1 MGEVVQLDQ
10 DGAASKRRR
19 TKSELKLNL
28 IDATITK
35 LPVVE
40 EKNKEIEA
48 AEAAEAAKQVLLR
61 RLSHAPRTRKEL
73 AKDLKDKDI
82 SDEVANVALDRFE
95 EVGLIN
101 DQALA
106 SNYVSSQHERKGLGK
121 NALRQQLRAKGVSD
135 DVALEAISQI
145 SDDQEF
151 QAAFALACKK
161 IRSLQKDDAKTQL
174 RKIVGVLARKGY
186 SSNLAFRVAKEVI
199 TDLPDGLP
207 LEI

>member
-28 IDATITK
+28 IDATITQ
-35 LPVVE
+35 LPVME

-48 AEAAEAAKQVLLR
+48 ADAAKQVLLR

-82 SDEVANVALDRFE
+82 SDDVANVALDRFE

-161 IRSLQKDDAKTQL
+161 IRSLQRDDAKTQL

>member
-35 LPVVE
+35 LPIAE

-48 AEAAEAAKQVLLR
+48 ADAAKQVLLR
-61 RLSHAPRTRKEL
+61 RLSNAPRTRKEL

-106 SNYVSSQHERKGLGK
+106 LNYVSSQHERKGIGK

>member
-28 IDATITK
+28 IDATITQ
-35 LPVVE
+35 LPVME

-48 AEAAEAAKQVLLR
+48 ADAAKQVLLR

-161 IRSLQKDDAKTQL
+161 IRSLQQDDAKTQL

-186 SSNLAFRVAKEVI
+186 SSNLAFSVAKEVI
-199 TDLPDGLP
+199 KDLPDGLP
-207 LEI
+207 AEI

>member
-28 IDATITK
+28 IDATITQ

-40 EKNKEIEA
+40 EKSKEIEA
-48 AEAAEAAKQVLLR
+48 ADAAKQVLLR

-95 EVGLIN
+95 EVGLIY

>member
-1 MGEVVQLDQ
+1 MGDVVQLDQ

-28 IDATITK
+28 IDATITQ

-48 AEAAEAAKQVLLR
+48 ADAAKQVLLR

-106 SNYVSSQHERKGLGK
+106 SNYVSSQHDRKGLGK
-121 NALRQQLRAKGVSD
+121 NALRQQLRAKGISD
-135 DVALEAISQI
+135 DVALEAVSQI

-161 IRSLQKDDAKTQL
+161 IRSLQRDDAKTQL

-199 TDLPDGLP
+199 EDLPDGLP
-207 LEI
+207 SEI

>member
-28 IDATITK
+28 IDATITQ

-48 AEAAEAAKQVLLR
+48 ADAAKQVLLR

-121 NALRQQLRAKGVSD
+121 NARRQQLRAKGVSD

>member
-28 IDATITK
+28 IDATITQ
-35 LPVVE
+35 LPVMD

-48 AEAAEAAKQVLLR
+48 ADAAKQVLLR

-121 NALRQQLRAKGVSD
+121 NALRQQLRSKGISD
-135 DVALEAISQI
+135 DVAIEAISQI

-161 IRSLQKDDAKTQL
+161 IRSLQKDDSKTQL

-207 LEI
+207 QEI

>member
-28 IDATITK
+28 IDATITQ
-35 LPVVE
+35 LPVME
-40 EKNKEIEA
+40 EKIKEIEA
-48 AEAAEAAKQVLLR
+48 ADAAKQVLLR

-161 IRSLQKDDAKTQL
+161 IRSLQRDDAKTQL

-199 TDLPDGLP
+199 TDLPEGLP

>member
-28 IDATITK
+28 IDATITQ
-35 LPVVE
+35 LPVMD

-48 AEAAEAAKQVLLR
+48 ADAAKQVLLR

-121 NALRQQLRAKGVSD
+121 NALRQQLRSKGISD

-161 IRSLQKDDAKTQL
+161 IRSLQRDDAKTQL

>member
-28 IDATITK
+28 IDATITQ
-35 LPVVE
+35 LPVME
-40 EKNKEIEA
+40 EKVKEIEA
-48 AEAAEAAKQVLLR
+48 ADAAKQVLLR

-135 DVALEAISQI
+135 DVAQEAISQI

>member
-28 IDATITK
+28 IDATITQ
-35 LPVVE
+35 LPVME

-48 AEAAEAAKQVLLR
+48 ADAAKQVLLR

-101 DQALA
+101 DKALA

-121 NALRQQLRAKGVSD
+121 NALRQQLRAKGISD

-161 IRSLQKDDAKTQL
+161 IRSLQRDDAKTQL

-199 TDLPDGLP
+199 KDLPDGLP
-207 LEI
+207 SEI

>member
-28 IDATITK
+28 IDATITQ
-35 LPVVE
+35 LPVMD
-40 EKNKEIEA
+40 EKNKEIKA
-48 AEAAEAAKQVLLR
+48 ADAAKQVLLR

-106 SNYVSSQHERKGLGK
+106 SNYVSSQHQRKGLGK

-135 DVALEAISQI
+135 EVALEAISQI

-161 IRSLQKDDAKTQL
+161 IRSLQRDDANTQL
-174 RKIVGVLARKGY
+174 RKIVSVLARKGY

>member
-28 IDATITK
+28 IDATITQ
-35 LPVVE
+35 LPVME

-48 AEAAEAAKQVLLR
+48 ADAAKQVLLR

-121 NALRQQLRAKGVSD
+121 NALRQQLRAKGISD
-135 DVALEAISQI
+135 DMALEAISQI

-161 IRSLQKDDAKTQL
+161 IRSLQRDDAKTQL

-186 SSNLAFRVAKEVI
+186 SSNLAFRVAKEVMS
-199 TDLPDGLP
+199 DLPDGLP
-207 LEI
+207 SEI

>member
-1 MGEVVQLDQ
+1 MGEVVQLNQ

-28 IDATITK
+28 IDATITQ
-35 LPVVE
+35 LPIPV
-40 EKNKEIEA
+40 EKNLEIEA
-48 AEAAEAAKQVLLR
+48 ADAAKQVLLR

-106 SNYVSSQHERKGLGK
+106 SNYVSSQHQRKGLGK

-135 DVALEAISQI
+135 EVALEAISQI
-145 SDDQEF
+145 TDDQEF

-161 IRSLQKDDAKTQL
+161 IRSLQRDDAKTQL
-174 RKIVGVLARKGY
+174 RKIVNVLARKGY

>member
-28 IDATITK
+28 IDATITQ
-35 LPVVE
+35 LPVIEV
-40 EKNKEIEA
+40 KNKEIEA
-48 AEAAEAAKQVLLR
+48 ADAAKQVLLR
-61 RLSHAPRTRKEL
+61 RLSNAPRTRKEL

-82 SDEVANVALDRFE
+82 SDDVANLALERFE

-135 DVALEAISQI
+135 DVALEAVSQI
-145 SDDQEF
+145 SEDQEF

-161 IRSLQKDDAKTQL
+161 IRSLQRDDAKTQL

>member
-28 IDATITK
+28 IDATITQ
-35 LPVVE
+35 LPVMD
-40 EKNKEIEA
+40 EKIKEIEA
-48 AEAAEAAKQVLLR
+48 ADAAKQVLLR
-61 RLSHAPRTRKEL
+61 RLSNAPRTRKEL

-135 DVALEAISQI
+135 DVAQEAISQI

>member
-28 IDATITK
+28 IDATIVQ
-35 LPVVE
+35 LPIVE

-48 AEAAEAAKQVLLR
+48 ADAAKQVLLR

-106 SNYVSSQHERKGLGK
+106 SSYVSSQHERKGLGK
-121 NALRQQLRAKGVSD
+121 NALRQQLRAKGISD
-135 DVALEAISQI
+135 DMALEAISQI

-161 IRSLQKDDAKTQL
+161 IRSLQRDDAKTQL

-207 LEI
+207 SEI

>member
-28 IDATITK
+28 IDATITQ

-48 AEAAEAAKQVLLR
+48 ADAAKQVLLR

-161 IRSLQKDDAKTQL
+161 IRSLQRDDAKTQL

>member
-28 IDATITK
+28 IDATITQ
-35 LPVVE
+35 LPVIE

-48 AEAAEAAKQVLLR
+48 ADAAKQVLLR

-73 AKDLKDKDI
+73 AKDLKDKEI
-82 SDEVANVALDRFE
+82 SDEVANVALNRFE

-106 SNYVSSQHERKGLGK
+106 LNYVSSQHERKGLGK
-121 NALRQQLRAKGVSD
+121 NALRQQLRAKGISD

-161 IRSLQKDDAKTQL
+161 IRSLQRDDAKTQL

-207 LEI
+207 SEI

>member
-28 IDATITK
+28 IDATITQ
-35 LPVVE
+35 LPVME
-40 EKNKEIEA
+40 EKSKEIEA
-48 AEAAEAAKQVLLR
+48 ADAAKQVLLR

-82 SDEVANVALDRFE
+82 SDDVANIALDRFE

-106 SNYVSSQHERKGLGK
+106 SNYVSSQHDRKGLGK
-121 NALRQQLRAKGVSD
+121 NALRQQLRAKGISD
-135 DVALEAISQI
+135 DVALEAVSQI

-161 IRSLQKDDAKTQL
+161 IRSLQRDDAKTQL

-199 TDLPDGLP
+199 TDLPDGL
-207 LEI
+207 LSEI

>member
-28 IDATITK
+28 IDATITQ

-48 AEAAEAAKQVLLR
+48 ADAAKQVLLR

-82 SDEVANVALDRFE
+82 SDEVANIALDRFE

-106 SNYVSSQHERKGLGK
+106 SNYVSSQHERKGIGK
-121 NALRQQLRAKGVSD
+121 TALRQQLRAKGVSD

>member
-28 IDATITK
+28 IDATITQ
-35 LPVVE
+35 LPIME

-48 AEAAEAAKQVLLR
+48 ADAAKQVLLR
-61 RLSHAPRTRKEL
+61 RLSNAPRTRKEL

-82 SDEVANVALDRFE
+82 SDDVANLALDRFE

-135 DVALEAISQI
+135 DVALEAVSQI
-145 SDDQEF
+145 SEDQEF

-161 IRSLQKDDAKTQL
+161 IRSLQRDDAKTQL

>member
-1 MGEVVQLDQ
+1 MGELVQLDQ

-28 IDATITK
+28 IDATITQ

-48 AEAAEAAKQVLLR
+48 ADAAKQVLLR

-106 SNYVSSQHERKGLGK
+106 SNYVSSQHERKGIGK

-161 IRSLQKDDAKTQL
+161 IRSLQRDDAKTQL

>member
-28 IDATITK
+28 IDATITQ
-35 LPVVE
+35 LPVLD
-40 EKNKEIEA
+40 EKIKEIEA
-48 AEAAEAAKQVLLR
+48 ADAAKQVLLR

-135 DVALEAISQI
+135 DVAQEAISQI

>member
-35 LPVVE
+35 LPIAE

-48 AEAAEAAKQVLLR
+48 ADAAKQVLLR
-61 RLSHAPRTRKEL
+61 RLSNAPRTRKEL

-106 SNYVSSQHERKGLGK
+106 LNYVSSQHERKGLGK

>member
-28 IDATITK
+28 IDATITQ
-35 LPVVE
+35 LPVME

-48 AEAAEAAKQVLLR
+48 ADAAKQVLLR

-82 SDEVANVALDRFE
+82 SDDVANVALDRFE

-121 NALRQQLRAKGVSD
+121 NALRQQLRAKGISD
-135 DVALEAISQI
+135 DMALEAISQI

-161 IRSLQKDDAKTQL
+161 IRSLQRDDAKTQL
-174 RKIVGVLARKGY
+174 RKILGVLARKGY

-199 TDLPDGLP
+199 SDLPDGLP
-207 LEI
+207 SEI

>member
-28 IDATITK
+28 IDATITQ

-48 AEAAEAAKQVLLR
+48 ADAAKQVLLR

-121 NALRQQLRAKGVSD
+121 HALRQQLRAKGISD
-135 DVALEAISQI
+135 DMALEAISQI

-161 IRSLQKDDAKTQL
+161 IRSLQRDDAKTQL

-207 LEI
+207 SEI

>member
-48 AEAAEAAKQVLLR
+48 ADAAKQVLLR

-82 SDEVANVALDRFE
+82 SDEVASVALDRFE

-161 IRSLQKDDAKTQL
+161 IRSLQRDDAKTQL

>member
-28 IDATITK
+28 IDATITQ

-48 AEAAEAAKQVLLR
+48 ADTAKQVLLR

-106 SNYVSSQHERKGLGK
+106 SNYVSSQHERKGIGK

>member
-28 IDATITK
+28 IDATITQ
-35 LPVVE
+35 LPVPV
-40 EKNKEIEA
+40 EKNLEIEA
-48 AEAAEAAKQVLLR
+48 ADAAKQVLLR

-106 SNYVSSQHERKGLGK
+106 SNYVASQHQRKGLGK

-135 DVALEAISQI
+135 EVALKAISQI
-145 SDDQEF
+145 TDDQEF

-161 IRSLQKDDAKTQL
+161 IRSLQRDDAKTQL
-174 RKIVGVLARKGY
+174 RKIVSVLARKGY

>member
-28 IDATITK
+28 IDATITQ

-48 AEAAEAAKQVLLR
+48 ADAAKQVLLR

-186 SSNLAFRVAKEVI
+186 PSNLAFRVAKEVI

>member
-35 LPVVE
+35 LPVME

-48 AEAAEAAKQVLLR
+48 ADAAKQVLLR
-61 RLSHAPRTRKEL
+61 RLSNAPRTRKEL
-73 AKDLKDKDI
+73 AKDLKDRDI

>member
-28 IDATITK
+28 IDATITQ
-35 LPVVE
+35 LPVTE

-48 AEAAEAAKQVLLR
+48 ADAAKQVLLR
-61 RLSHAPRTRKEL
+61 RLSNAPRTRKEL

-82 SDEVANVALDRFE
+82 SDDVANLALDRFE

-121 NALRQQLRAKGVSD
+121 NALRQQLRAKGISD
-135 DVALEAISQI
+135 DVALEAVSQI
-145 SDDQEF
+145 SEDQEF

-161 IRSLQKDDAKTQL
+161 IRSLQRDDAKTQL

>member
-28 IDATITK
+28 IDATITQ

-48 AEAAEAAKQVLLR
+48 ADAAKQVLLR

-82 SDEVANVALDRFE
+82 SDEVANIALDRFE

-106 SNYVSSQHERKGLGK
+106 SNYVSSQHERKGIGK

-161 IRSLQKDDAKTQL
+161 IRSLQRDDAKTQL

>member
-28 IDATITK
+28 IDATITQ

-48 AEAAEAAKQVLLR
+48 ADAAKQVLLR

-121 NALRQQLRAKGVSD
+121 NALRQQLRAKGISD
-135 DVALEAISQI
+135 DMALEAISQI

-161 IRSLQKDDAKTQL
+161 IRSLQRDDAKTQL

-199 TDLPDGLP
+199 TDLPDGLSS
-207 LEI
+207 EI

>member
-48 AEAAEAAKQVLLR
+48 ADAAKLVLLR
-61 RLSHAPRTRKEL
+61 RLSNAPRTRKEL

-82 SDEVANVALDRFE
+82 SDEVATVALDRFE

>member
-28 IDATITK
+28 IDATITQ
-35 LPVVE
+35 LPVNE

-48 AEAAEAAKQVLLR
+48 ADAAKQVLLR

-135 DVALEAISQI
+135 DVAQEAISQI

>member
-28 IDATITK
+28 IDATITQ

-48 AEAAEAAKQVLLR
+48 ADAAKQVLLR

-101 DQALA
+101 DQDLA

-161 IRSLQKDDAKTQL
+161 IRSLQKDDAKIQL

>member
-28 IDATITK
+28 IDATIVQ

-48 AEAAEAAKQVLLR
+48 ADAAKQVLLR

-121 NALRQQLRAKGVSD
+121 NALRQQLRAKGISD

-161 IRSLQKDDAKTQL
+161 IRSLQRDDAKTQL
-174 RKIVGVLARKGY
+174 RKIVGVLVRKGY

-207 LEI
+207 SEI

>member
-28 IDATITK
+28 IDATITQ
-35 LPVVE
+35 LPVPVK
-40 EKNKEIEA
+40 KNLEIEA
-48 AEAAEAAKQVLLR
+48 ADAAKQVLLR

-73 AKDLKDKDI
+73 AKDLRDKDI

-106 SNYVSSQHERKGLGK
+106 SNYVSSQHQRKGLGK

-135 DVALEAISQI
+135 EVALEAISQI
-145 SDDQEF
+145 TDDQEF

-161 IRSLQKDDAKTQL
+161 IRSLQRDDAKTQL
-174 RKIVGVLARKGY
+174 RKIVSVLARKGY